1 MIVTKRVLLAGAFLG
16 LIAAPASADS
26 PTLLG
31 TFKDWSAF
39 QTVTGNSKVCYAMAR
54 PSASQPKK
62 SKRDPISFL
71 ISDWPGRRAKAE
83 LEIIPGY
90 QYKDGSDVTA
100 QVGTEK
106 TTFFIRNEGGAG
118 SAWVDD
124 AGAEQHLVSAM
135 AHGAKVVITGVSQ
148 RGTTTKD
155 TYALDGLSS
164 ALDKIHA
171 ACGM

>member
-1 MIVTKRVLLAGAFLG
+1 MRVRTACLALS
-16 LIAAPASADS
+16 LVVAAPALAASDT
-26 PTLLG
+26 PTSLG
-31 TFKDWSAF
+31 TFQNWSAY
-39 QTVTGNSKVCYAMAR
+39 TTGTGDQKVCYALA
-54 PSASQPKK
+54 QPKSSAPK
-62 SKRDPISFL
+62 KKRDKIYFL

-106 TTFFIRNEGGAG
+106 TTFFVRNEGGAG

-155 TYALDGLSS
+155 TYALGGISG
-164 ALDKIHA
+164 ALDKAHS
-171 ACGM
+171 ACGL

>member
-31 TFKDWSAF
+31 TFKDWTAF
-39 QTVTGNSKVCYAMAR
+39 QTVAGNAKVCYAMAR
-54 PSASQPKK
+54 PSSTQPKK

-71 ISDWPGRRAKAE
+71 ISDWPGRRAKGE

-106 TTFFIRNEGGAG
+106 TIFFTRNEGGAG
-118 SAWVDD
+118 SGWVED
-124 AGAEQHLVSAM
+124 ASAEQHLLAAM
-135 AHGAKVVITGVSQ
+135 AHGAKLVVSGVSQ
-148 RGTTTKD
+148 RGTTTHD
-155 TYALDGLSS
+155 TYSLDGLSS
-164 ALDKIHA
+164 ALDKVHA